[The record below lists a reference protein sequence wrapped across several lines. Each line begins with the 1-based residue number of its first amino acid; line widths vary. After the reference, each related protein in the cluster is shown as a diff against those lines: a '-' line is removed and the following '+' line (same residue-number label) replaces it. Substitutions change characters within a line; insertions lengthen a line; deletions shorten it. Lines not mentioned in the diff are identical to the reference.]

1 MMNNMESGELEIR
14 QAFEEVTTRNVQA
27 AINYTNS
34 TRKMVIDLTSKVDH
48 LEKAL
53 IDKDKVINDLRSQI
67 VNIQQKLYLGGS

>member
-1 MMNNMESGELEIR
+1 MNSMESGELEIR